1 MKELPTTYDPAAY
14 EDDIYA
20 QWEKAKAFRPASDGN
35 PKLRKQL
42 KPYTVV
48 MPPPNATGIL
58 HVGHALMI
66 ALEDPLIRYHRMKG
80 FDTLFLP
87 GTDHAAIA
95 TSNVVD
101 RTLAEENIDKHQL
114 GRAKFAKRAKDWA
127 AEHKT
132 IIEDQVKALGASVDW
147 SRNAFT
153 MDREREAAVN
163 EAFKRLYRK
172 GLIYRGDYMVNWC
185 PTCRTVLA
193 DDEVEH
199 KEQDGVLY
207 YLKYGPFTLGTTRPE
222 TKVGDTAVAVHPD
235 DKRYKKYVGQEVEVQ
250 TINGSRTLRV
260 LADEMVDPEF
270 GTGVVKITPFHDKN
284 DYGVYQRHPDE
295 AGPPIEVIGEDGKMT
310 AAAGKALAGL
320 ARFAARQK
328 MVDWLKRHKL
338 LVKEEVIKHSVGRCY
353 RSDDVIEP
361 RISRQWFLKVSELKD
376 QAVKFVDDDELKF
389 VPQRFEKTYRD
400 WIANLHDWCISRQIW
415 FGHPVP
421 AYLSKDGQV
430 SLTKKAGYTASTD
443 TLDTWF
449 SSALWPFS
457 TMGWPKSTT
466 DFARFFP
473 NDVLETGYDI
483 IPFWISRMV
492 LMTIALDVKD
502 PDSGTLKPP
511 FHTVYLHGLVRDQRG
526 RKFSKSLG
534 NGIDP
539 LEIIGKYGAD
549 ALRFT
554 LATGGTP
561 GNDIKFDQARVLK
574 SRNFANK
581 LWNIARFILAQGQG
595 EALNVQGQPESDLT
609 KLNSE
614 TLTTFDRAILHKL
627 RAAWLEC
634 ERVFSDEDDYGKP
647 GAVPKAPNPP
657 RHPRPYDLAHAGNTL
672 YHFLWS
678 DFADWYM
685 EAAKVQLKD
694 ADSHANTNIILR
706 YVLETVLKL
715 LHPFMPFITERLWQQ
730 GWQQSVGRKELL
742 ITSRW
747 PELHQDLDQ
756 PEDAERYEA
765 IKRIVETVRRLR
777 VEKKVAPSAW
787 PQVILVADEPDWLI
801 ENADAINR
809 LAHLKMLRVR
819 SNPLT
824 REERANSIS
833 AVCDSTTV
841 ALPLAGLID
850 EAADR
855 RRLQAQI
862 DTVKI
867 EVERLTERLA
877 NKEYVSKAPE
887 SVVTETKAKLAEA
900 EARLE
905 KLEAQA
911 S

>member
-1 MKELPTTYDPAAY
+1 MKELPKTYDPAAY
-14 EDDIYA
+14 EDGVYA
-20 QWEKAKAFRPASDGN
+20 QWEKAKAFRPASDSD
-35 PKLRKQL
+35 PKLRKRL
-42 KPYTVV
+42 KPYAII
-48 MPPPNATGIL
+48 MPPPNVTGVL
-58 HVGHALMI
+58 HAGHALMLT
-66 ALEDPLIRYHRMKG
+66 LEDVLIRYHRMKG
-80 FDTLFLP
+80 FDTLWLP

-95 TSNVVD
+95 TENVVEKQLLKKGEAKHD
-101 RTLAEENIDKHQL
+101 VGKRKFVALAK
-114 GRAKFAKRAKDWA
+114 KWA
-127 AEHKT
+127 ADHQQK
-132 IIEDQVKALGASVDW
+132 IQDQVRAMGASADW

-153 MDREREAAVN
+153 MDAAREQSVT
-163 EAFKRLYRK
+163 EAFKRLYK
-172 GLIYRGDYMVNWC
+172 QGLIYRGDYMVNWC
-185 PTCRTVLA
+185 PHCRTVLA

-199 KEQDGVLY
+199 QEQDGILY
-207 YLKYGPFTLGTTRPE
+207 YMKYGPFTLGTTRPE

-295 AGPPIEVIGEDGKMT
+295 AGPPLEVIGEDGKMT

-320 ARFAARQK
+320 DRFAARQK
-328 MVDWLKRHKL
+328 MVGWLKKHQL

-361 RISRQWFLKVSELKD
+361 RISRQWFLKVTAIKEP
-376 QAVKFVDDDELKF
+376 AIKFVDNDQLKF
-389 VPQRFEKTYRD
+389 VPVRFEKTYRD
-400 WIANLHDWCISRQIW
+400 WLTDMHDWCISRQVW
-415 FGHPVP
+415 FGHPIP
-421 AYLSKDGQV
+421 AYENKEGQT
-430 SLTKKAGYTASTD
+430 SLTKKPGYVASTD

-457 TMGWPKSTT
+457 TMGWPKQGVAAK

-473 NDVLETGYDI
+473 NDVLETGYEI
-483 IPFWISRMV
+483 IFFWIARMV
-492 LMTIALDVKD
+492 LMTVALDVKD
-502 PDSGTLKPP
+502 PTTGELKPP
-511 FHTVYLHGLVRDQRG
+511 FHTVYLNGIVRDQRG

-534 NGIDP
+534 NGVDP
-539 LEIIGKYGAD
+539 LEMIGKYGTD
-549 ALRFT
+549 AFRFT
-554 LATGGTP
+554 LATSNSP
-561 GNDIKFDQARVLK
+561 GADIKFDEERIVG

-581 LWNIARFILAQGQG
+581 LWNIARFIVAQEEP
-595 EALNVQGQPESDLT
+595 EADLQ
-609 KLNSE
+609 KLNAD

-627 RAAWLEC
+627 RATWLEC
-634 ERVFSDEDDYGKP
+634 ERVFYDEDDYGKP
-647 GAVPKAPNPP
+647 GAAPEAPNPP

-672 YHFLWS
+672 YNFLWS
-678 DFADWYM
+678 DFADWYV

-694 ADSHANTNIILR
+694 EASHRNTNIILR

-715 LHPFMPFITERLWQQ
+715 LHPYMPFITETIWQQ
-730 GWQQSVGRKELL
+730 GWQQGVGRKELL
-742 ITSRW
+742 ITSAW
-747 PELHQDLDQ
+747 PELHEDLDQ

-765 IKRIVETVRRLR
+765 IKRVVETIRRLR
-777 VEKKVAPSAW
+777 VEKRIVPGAW

-801 ENADAINR
+801 ENADTINR

-824 REERANSIS
+824 KEERANSVS

-841 ALPLAGLID
+841 ALPLTGLID
-850 EAADR
+850 EAAER
-855 RRLQAQI
+855 QRLQAQI

-867 EVERLTERLA
+867 EIERLTERLA
-877 NKEYVSKAPE
+877 NNEYVSKAPDH
-887 SVVTETKAKLAEA
+887 VVAETKATLAEA

-905 KLEAQA
+905 KLQAQA